1 MAILIPLA
9 IILLVILGIYVYRK
23 YYHTDLSNYDGDNH
37 NLVTFKNPLFKDPHD
52 MHVDEEFDNV
62 NSVNQTYYENTSYDE
77 KESMA

>member
-9 IILLVILGIYVYRK
+9 IISLVLLGVYIYRK

-37 NLVTFKNPLFKDPHD
+37 NLVTFQNPLFKDPQD